1 MASFCNAP
9 VFDVIVCG
17 YRDTLL
23 KGIKTQNI
31 IFSLSP
37 TKEMYVYEDRVQ
49 TRLSSASS
57 YLLLL
62 VKSFHCFLILKIEVT
77 SDLTQFFKYQMREY
91 ADEKA

>member
-1 MASFCNAP
+1 
-9 VFDVIVCG
+9 
-17 YRDTLL
+17 
-23 KGIKTQNI
+23 
-31 IFSLSP
+31 
-37 TKEMYVYEDRVQ
+37 MYVYEDRVQ

-91 ADEKA
+91 VDEKA

>member
-1 MASFCNAP
+1 
-9 VFDVIVCG
+9 
-17 YRDTLL
+17 
-23 KGIKTQNI
+23 
-31 IFSLSP
+31 
-37 TKEMYVYEDRVQ
+37 MYNYEDRVQ

-62 VKSFHCFLILKIEVT
+62 EKLFHCFLILKIEVT